1 VLLIGF
7 SSTFFGRRQAGSPAG
22 GQSPRPAQVVS
33 LRPETNPLPVL
44 LREISTLLAKDF
56 RLEWRQ
62 RAALGGLV
70 LYVGSTVFVC
80 FLSFSLRG
88 GQPPPPAWNALFW
101 VILLF
106 AAVNAVAKGFMQESP
121 GQRLYYYTLV
131 RPQAIILAKMLYNTL
146 LLLGVA
152 LLGLLLYSVFL
163 GNPVQDPALFV
174 ANLALGAVGFATTLT
189 LVSGIAA
196 KAGGNGATLMAVLG
210 FPVMIPMLLLLIKVS
225 KNALDGLDRSVSQQS
240 IITLLALNVIVA
252 AVSYLL
258 FPFLWRG

>member
-1 VLLIGF
+1 M
-7 SSTFFGRRQAGSPAG
+7 
-22 GQSPRPAQVVS
+22 
-33 LRPETNPLPVL
+33 RPETNPLPVPL

-62 RAALGGLV
+62 RAALGGLL

-88 GQPPPPAWNALFW
+88 GQPPAPAWNALFW

-106 AAVNAVAKGFMQESP
+106 AAINAVAKGFMQESP

-131 RPQAIILAKMLYNTL
+131 GPQAIILAKMLYNAL
-146 LLLGVA
+146 LLLGVG
-152 LLGLLLYSVFL
+152 LLGLFLYTIFL
-163 GNPVQDPALFV
+163 GNPIQDLALFV

-225 KNALDGLDRSVSQQS
+225 KNALDGLDRGVSQQS

>member
-1 VLLIGF
+1 MRAETSPLLV
-7 SSTFFGRRQAGSPAG
+7 P
-22 GQSPRPAQVVS
+22 
-33 LRPETNPLPVL
+33 L
-44 LREISTLLAKDF
+44 LREISTLLTKDF

-62 RAALGGLV
+62 RAALGGLL

-88 GQPPPPAWNALFW
+88 GTPPPPAWNALFW

-106 AAVNAVAKGFMQESP
+106 AAVNAVAKGFMQESA

-131 RPQAIILAKMLYNTL
+131 RPQAVILAKMLYNAL
-146 LLLGVA
+146 LLTAVA
-152 LLGLLLYSVFL
+152 LLALFLYTVFL
-163 GNPVQDPALFV
+163 GNPIQDLSLFT
-174 ANLALGAVGFATTLT
+174 ANLLLGAVGFATTLT

-240 IITLLALNVIVA
+240 LITLLALNMLVGA
-252 AVSYLL
+252 MSYLL

>member
-1 VLLIGF
+1 
-7 SSTFFGRRQAGSPAG
+7 
-22 GQSPRPAQVVS
+22 
-33 LRPETNPLPVL
+33 LRPDYTLDPVQL
-44 LREISTLLAKDF
+44 LSEISTLLAKDF

-62 RAALGGLV
+62 RAALGGLL
-70 LYVGSTVFVC
+70 LYVGSTVFVA

-88 GQPPPPAWNALFW
+88 GQPPAPAWNALFW

-131 RPQAIILAKMLYNTL
+131 RPQAVILAKMLYNAL
-146 LLLGVA
+146 LLLAVA
-152 LLGLLLYSVFL
+152 LLGLLLYTVFL
-163 GNPVQDPALFV
+163 GNPIQNPTLFL
-174 ANLALGAVGFATTLT
+174 ANLVLGAVGFATTLT

-210 FPVMIPMLLLLIKVS
+210 FPVMVPMLLLLIKVS
-225 KNALDGLDRSVSQQS
+225 KNALDGLDWSVSQGS
-240 IITLLALNVIVA
+240 VLTLVALNMIVA
-252 AVSYLL
+252 SVSYVL

>member
-1 VLLIGF
+1 MQLL
-7 SSTFFGRRQAGSPAG
+7 S
-22 GQSPRPAQVVS
+22 
-33 LRPETNPLPVL
+33 
-44 LREISTLLAKDF
+44 EISTLLAKDF

-62 RAALGGLV
+62 RAALGGML
-70 LYVGSTVFVC
+70 LYVGSTVFVA

-88 GQPPPPAWNALFW
+88 GQPPAPAWNALFW

-131 RPQAIILAKMLYNTL
+131 RPQAIILAKMLYNAL
-146 LLLGVA
+146 LLLAVA
-152 LLGLLLYSVFL
+152 LLGLLLYTVFL
-163 GNPVQDPALFV
+163 GNPIQNHTLFL
-174 ANLALGAVGFATTLT
+174 ANLVLGAVGFATTLT

-210 FPVMIPMLLLLIKVS
+210 FPVMVPMLLLLIKVS
-225 KNALDGLDRSVSQQS
+225 KNALDGLDWSVSQGS
-240 IITLLALNVIVA
+240 VLTLLALNMIVA
-252 AVSYLL
+252 ALSYLL

>member
-1 VLLIGF
+1 MRAETDLL
-7 SSTFFGRRQAGSPAG
+7 TVP
-22 GQSPRPAQVVS
+22 
-33 LRPETNPLPVL
+33 L

-62 RAALGGLV
+62 RAALGGLL

-88 GQPPPPAWNALFW
+88 GTPPPPAWNALLW

-106 AAVNAVAKGFMQESP
+106 AALNAVAKGFMQESP

-131 RPQAIILAKMLYNTL
+131 RPQAVILAKIIYNAL
-146 LLLGVA
+146 LLTAVA
-152 LLGLLLYSVFL
+152 LLGLFLYTVFL
-163 GNPVQDPALFV
+163 GNPIQDLALFV
-174 ANLALGAVGFATTLT
+174 ANLLLGAVGFATTLT

-196 KAGGNGATLMAVLG
+196 KAGGNGATLMAILG
-210 FPVMIPMLLLLIKVS
+210 FPLMVPMLLLLIKVS
-225 KNALDGLDRSVSQQS
+225 KNAMDGLDFSVSQQS
-240 IITLLALNVIVA
+240 LLTLLALNMIVGA
-252 AVSYLL
+252 TSYVL

>member
-1 VLLIGF
+1 MGYLCG
-7 SSTFFGRRQAGSPAG
+7 PK
-22 GQSPRPAQVVS
+22 
-33 LRPETNPLPVL
+33 PLPPVLL

-62 RAALGGLV
+62 RAALGGLL

-88 GQPPPPAWNALFW
+88 GTPPPPAWNALLW

-106 AAVNAVAKGFMQESP
+106 AGLNAVAKGFMQESA

-131 RPQAIILAKMLYNTL
+131 RPQAVILAKMLYNTL
-146 LLLGVA
+146 LLMAVA
-152 LLGLLLYSVFL
+152 LLGSLLYTVFL
-163 GNPVQDPALFV
+163 GNPVQDAPLFV
-174 ANLALGAVGFATTLT
+174 ANLLLGAVGFATTLT

-196 KAGGNGATLMAVLG
+196 KAGGNGATLMAILS
-210 FPVMIPMLLLLIKVS
+210 FPLMVPMLLLLIKVS
-225 KNALDGLDRSVSQQS
+225 KNALDGLDHSVSQQS
-240 IITLLALNVIVA
+240 LLTLLALNLIVA
-252 AVSYLL
+252 ATSYLL

>member
-1 VLLIGF
+1 
-7 SSTFFGRRQAGSPAG
+7 
-22 GQSPRPAQVVS
+22 
-33 LRPETNPLPVL
+33 LRAETEPLTVPL

-62 RAALGGLV
+62 RAALGGLL

-88 GQPPPPAWNALFW
+88 GTPPPPAWNALLW

-106 AAVNAVAKGFMQESP
+106 AAINAVAKGFMQESP

-131 RPQAIILAKMLYNTL
+131 RPQAVIVAKIIYNAL
-146 LLLGVA
+146 LLTAVA
-152 LLGLLLYSVFL
+152 LLGLFLYTVFL
-163 GNPVQDPALFV
+163 GNPIQDLALFV
-174 ANLALGAVGFATTLT
+174 TNLLLGAIGFATTLT

-196 KAGGNGATLMAVLG
+196 KAGGNGATLMAILG
-210 FPVMIPMLLLLIKVS
+210 FPLMVPMLLLLIKVS
-225 KNALDGLDRSVSQQS
+225 KNAMDGLDRGVSQQS
-240 IITLLALNVIVA
+240 LLTLLALNMIVGA
-252 AVSYLL
+252 TSYVL

>member
-1 VLLIGF
+1 M
-7 SSTFFGRRQAGSPAG
+7 
-22 GQSPRPAQVVS
+22 
-33 LRPETNPLPVL
+33 RPETNLLPVPL

-62 RAALGGLV
+62 RAALGGLL

-88 GQPPPPAWNALFW
+88 GQPPAPAWNALFW

-106 AAVNAVAKGFMQESP
+106 AAINAVAKGFMQESP

-131 RPQAIILAKMLYNTL
+131 GPQAIILAKMLYNAL
-146 LLLGVA
+146 LLLGV
-152 LLGLLLYSVFL
+152 GLLALFLYTIFL
-163 GNPVQDPALFV
+163 GNPIQDLALFV
-174 ANLALGAVGFATTLT
+174 ANLVLGALGFATTLT

-225 KNALDGLDRSVSQQS
+225 KNALDGLDRGVSQQA